1 MPPRGP
7 VQELPGKGDDR
18 VVVIGASWGGLNAL
32 TIIVAGL
39 ARDFVTPVVVVQ
51 HRAKESDGLL
61 AELLQDHTHLRVC
74 EVDDKQPVAASHVYI
89 APPDY
94 HLLLDDGHFSLST
107 EAAVRFSRPSIDVTL
122 ISAADA
128 YHDRAVGVV
137 LTGAND
143 DGSRGLRHLVDRG
156 GYAIVQHPDTAE
168 VRTMPAAAQR
178 ALSGV
183 PAGQWELTPL
193 REIPDRLTA
202 LLTHAA
208 ARDARLRGPG
218 VGPGASPMR
227 GRAT

>member
-1 MPPRGP
+1 VPPRGP

-32 TIIVAGL
+32 TAIVSRL
-39 ARDFVTPVVVVQ
+39 ARDFVTPVVMVQ

-61 AELLQDHTHLRVC
+61 ADLLQDHTHLRVG
-74 EVDDKQPVAASHVYI
+74 EVEDKQPIAPSHVYI

-122 ISAADA
+122 MSAADA
-128 YHDRAVGVV
+128 YGDRAVGVV

-143 DGSRGLRHLVDRG
+143 DGARGLRHLVERG

-168 VRTMPAAAQR
+168 VRTMPAAAWR
-178 ALSGV
+178 AIQDA
-183 PAGQWELTPL
+183 PPRQWEVAPL
-193 REIPDRLTA
+193 ADIADRLTA
-202 LLTHAA
+202 LLTSAS
-208 ARDARLRGPG
+208 ARDARSRRLR
-218 VGPGASPMR
+218 
-227 GRAT
+227 